1 MKDLRDITWVH
12 DQYTIFCLEQKES
25 DYNFMST
32 FIYSLYFVGSYLI
45 EPSVS
50 TWCGTLQ
57 TVKHN
62 RERRIILF
70 DVDIFL

>member
-32 FIYSLYFVGSYLI
+32 FIYSLYFVGS
-45 EPSVS
+45 
-50 TWCGTLQ
+50 
-57 TVKHN
+57 
-62 RERRIILF
+62 
-70 DVDIFL
+70 